1 MATKSPSTGVSQT
14 TPLLRFLSLTDVT
27 LPLSGS
33 STSST
38 ALSQMNSILGF
49 LSARSCMILEAR
61 RASRRWTTCTCRPSR
76 ERYRASSM
84 AESPPPTTMMFWSLK
99 KKPSQV
105 AQVETPRPMSLDS
118 LASPIS
124 LAEAPVAMITVSAST
139 VVSPAVTR
147 KGRRPDRKSTRLNS
161 SHVAISYAVFCLKK
175 KKKKK
180 KTRNE
185 TKDKQENKRSEHTTI
200 N

>member
-1 MATKSPSTGVSQT
+1 
-14 TPLLRFLSLTDVT
+14 
-27 LPLSGS
+27 
-33 STSST
+33 
-38 ALSQMNSILGF
+38 
-49 LSARSCMILEAR
+49 
-61 RASRRWTTCTCRPSR
+61 
-76 ERYRASSM
+76 M

-147 KGRRPDRKSTRLNS
+147 KGRRPRSTSVTS
-161 SHVAISYAVFCLKK
+161 SLTISAPKRFAWLLRCSM
-175 KKKKK
+175 
-180 KTRNE
+180 RGGPSMPS
-185 TKDKQENKRSEHTTI
+185 TKPG
-200 N
+200 